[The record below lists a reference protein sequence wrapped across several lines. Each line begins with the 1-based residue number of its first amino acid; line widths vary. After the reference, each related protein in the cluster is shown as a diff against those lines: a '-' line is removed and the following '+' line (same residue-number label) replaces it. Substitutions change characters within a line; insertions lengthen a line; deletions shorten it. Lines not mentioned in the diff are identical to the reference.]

1 MFKNFFQNI
10 YTSCVKK
17 IFRLWYGVINVEQI
31 LRPKLNI
38 IIVIDT
44 RHAVTNTER
53 WEKFA
58 LYDLSSVRN
67 SVKS

>member
-1 MFKNFFQNI
+1 MCQKGIQ
-10 YTSCVKK
+10 T
-17 IFRLWYGVINVEQI
+17 WYGVINAEQI